1 MRLPSVHLRHLMHT
15 TLRVSMSKNT
25 TKQARDGCLSSAAEP
40 GSRLKNPFRLSAV
53 RPQSAMSSR
62 STSVSTQ
69 AQSNSAQ
76 RVTRLASLAVLV
88 AALTLAA
95 FRLGSVGLTSP
106 KHQAGGG
113 ASIAASPP
121 GPITL
126 TVASNHPD
134 KSFSPGAIGLSVE
147 LDELETGDLN
157 LRRTSLVGLM
167 RLLGPG
173 VLRLGGNSLEYAW
186 WTSAGEAPPA
196 WATSVIDP
204 AELIALRKLLAAT
217 GWRVILGVDLGHF
230 NATRAADEASVARH
244 ILGSHLLGFEIGN
257 EPNFYGS
264 PQVHLRPSS
273 YGVGNYLQEVTAYA
287 VAMRAAAP
295 GIRLYGPDLSSE
307 GWLHT
312 VASVKGSSFSQITQH
327 YYPTVYSVQR
337 GTCEGTSM
345 PTALQLLSP
354 QTRDREN
361 TTLKLLVEAGETAGR
376 ETRISETNTTA
387 SCDTDGGPNTSPVFA
402 SALWALDW
410 ALRASSAGVS
420 GLDFHGYFGRCGPDT
435 FSPICAPGR
444 SAEERGLVIA
454 RPEYY
459 GLLAARQLEGG
470 RFVPVQVN
478 RKSALES
485 LTVYATHHPDGS
497 VTLAVDNLSS
507 SNPSSLLL
515 KMPGYDRAS
524 YEGLD
529 APSIDSTHGVTFDD
543 TTIDPSDI
551 VLPTA
556 KRLPRMSG
564 GAFRLLVKPASAVIV
579 TLHRKTSTR
588 APG

>member
-1 MRLPSVHLRHLMHT
+1 MRLPSVHSRHLMRT

-25 TKQARDGCLSSAAEP
+25 TKQARDECLSPAAEL
-40 GSRLKNPFRLSAV
+40 GSRLKNPFKLSGV
-53 RPQSAMSSR
+53 RPPSATSSR
-62 STSVSTQ
+62 SILVSTQ

-76 RVTRLASLAVLV
+76 RVTRLTSLAVLV

-95 FRLGSVGLTSP
+95 FRLGAVGLTSS
-106 KHQAGGG
+106 KHQASGGL
-113 ASIAASPP
+113 ATSLR

-126 TVASNHPD
+126 TVAPNHAG

-157 LRRTSLVGLM
+157 VRRTALVGLM

-196 WATSVIDP
+196 WATSIINP
-204 AELIALRKLLAAT
+204 AELIALRKLLMAT
-217 GWRVILGVDLGHF
+217 GWQVILGVNLGHF

-244 ILGSHLLGFEIGN
+244 ILGSQLLGFEIGN

-264 PQVHLRPSS
+264 PQVHLRPSN

-287 VAMRAAAP
+287 SAMHAAAP
-295 GIRLYGPDLSSE
+295 GSRLYGPDLSSE

-312 VASVKGSSFSQITQH
+312 VASAKGRSFSQITQH
-327 YYPTVYSVQR
+327 YYPTVYSVQK

-345 PTALQLLSP
+345 PTALELLSP
-354 QTRDREN
+354 QTRNREN
-361 TTLKLLVEAGETAGR
+361 ATLKLLIEAGETAGR

-410 ALRASSAGVS
+410 ALRASTAGVS

-444 SAEERGLVIA
+444 NAEERGLVMA

-470 RFVPVQVN
+470 RFVPVKMN
-478 RKSALES
+478 RKSALEGLS
-485 LTVYATHHPDGS
+485 AYATYHSDGA

-507 SNPSSLLL
+507 SKLTSLLL

-524 YEGLD
+524 YERLA
-529 APSIDSTHGVTFDD
+529 APSIDSTEGVTFDGIS
-543 TTIDPSDI
+543 IDPSNTL
-551 VLPTA
+551 LPAA
-556 KRLPRMSG
+556 KILPRTSN
-564 GAFRLLVKPASAVIV
+564 GAFQLTVKPASAVIV
-579 TLHRKTSTR
+579 TLHRRARTR
-588 APG
+588 VPG